1 MKSICSKIPISEEG
15 KLLFKGDKYV
25 RIMVCCVTD
34 TIMMAYGSVKDNL
47 TLILKIG
54 VLLVYYYI
62 YFVRNDILVLFT
74 IHNL

>member
-1 MKSICSKIPISEEG
+1 
-15 KLLFKGDKYV
+15 
-25 RIMVCCVTD
+25 MVCCVTD

-62 YFVRNDILVLFT
+62 YFVRDDTLVLFT
-74 IHNL
+74 NHNL